1 MAAKAKPF
9 DVDVMAANYDLTPL
23 EIKIALNLPL
33 KGEYKAKSYKEA
45 SKKYDEE
52 FDKDT
57 RGEYPVVILREC
69 IRLFNPILAKANTFK
84 KAMAAYKDHPPTFW
98 MQRAV
103 GLNLLNNC
111 LTYEQAREAYVSV
124 DDDPVVER
132 KFLNL
137 CLRLA
142 QTTSEVKWCH
152 AKSGRL
158 EFIDQEEYEKECI
171 RKLARLSGWKG
182 M

>member
-98 MQRAV
+98 MQRTT
-103 GLNLLNNC
+103 GLNLLQNC
-111 LTYEQAREAYVSV
+111 LSFKQAREGYEMIL
-124 DDDPVVER
+124 DDPEVER
-132 KFLNL
+132 KSLDL

-142 QTTSEVKWCH
+142 QTDTEVKWCLRQ
-152 AKSGRL
+152 ADYL
-158 EFIDQEEYEKECI
+158 EFLNQEEYRKKCI